1 MTRSSGRSA
10 GAGWRGWLA
19 VPVLACFGCLQPGQ
33 VVPGDSPPE
42 AATESVPASPPG
54 TPVVVTAAL
63 DAALLAGR
71 GGGPRDMSV
80 LRDDCS
86 GWVANAPAAVLDV
99 RGPVPLR
106 VRLAAPDSPL
116 VSLGLVLEPLGDGT
130 ESSRPGQ
137 SGSGV
142 CVPPAPQGGAR
153 DIDPLDEGRWVAW
166 VSTARPEQTVAVRV
180 SIERA
185 DGTPDPARQ
194 RLDVPAGEGVPAR
207 PLEEGTFGGVVLG
220 ANTRPVLLEGRAGGP
235 RPAEGLGLRC
245 AGWIAEV
252 PDHVLVLER
261 TLPLRLVA
269 SAPEGIVLA
278 VRLEDG
284 TWICSDEDEVREVR
298 VGVAIPAGRHE
309 IFVASLDP
317 HQDPEYTLAISR

>member
-1 MTRSSGRSA
+1 M
-10 GAGWRGWLA
+10 
-19 VPVLACFGCLQPGQ
+19 
-33 VVPGDSPPE
+33 
-42 AATESVPASPPG
+42 
-54 TPVVVTAAL
+54 VTAAL
-63 DAALLAGR
+63 ETALLAGR

-80 LRDDCS
+80 VRDDCS
-86 GWVANAPAAVLDV
+86 GWVTNAPGAVLDV
-99 RGPVPLR
+99 RSQVPLR
-106 VRLAAPDSPL
+106 VRLSAPDSPL
-116 VSLGLVLEPLGDGT
+116 VSLGLVLEPLENGT
-130 ESSRPGQ
+130 ESPRPGQ

-142 CVPPAPQGGAR
+142 CVPPAPQGSAQ
-153 DIDPLDEGRWVAW
+153 DIEPLDEGRWVAW

-180 SIERA
+180 SVERA

-194 RLDVPAGEGVPAR
+194 TRDVPAGEGVPAR
-207 PLEEGTFGGVVLG
+207 PLEEGTFGGVVMG